1 MGQIRIFF
9 MEFSPRIFD
18 TVMAISARLC
28 CCPIT
33 RREIKIRPRFTTF
46 RQLVSLVWRRAAFI
60 FAILSQAWLRYVVQ
74 VSGPGAVPT
83 LARRGRHPGRGGGR
97 GRGPGEGDYLHTSDI
112 INGGS
117 PLAAQL
123 PAMSPGQPLC
133 WQHRYCFGCD

>member
-74 VSGPGAVPT
+74 VSGPGGHWLAVAVI
-83 LARRGRHPGRGGGR
+83 LAGAGAGAGQ
-97 GRGPGEGDYLHTSDI
+97 GEGI
-112 INGGS
+112 IS
-117 PLAAQL
+117 IHQT
-123 PAMSPGQPLC
+123 
-133 WQHRYCFGCD
+133 

>member
-1 MGQIRIFF
+1 

-33 RREIKIRPRFTTF
+33 RMEIKIRPRFITF

-60 FAILSQAWLRYVVQ
+60 FAILSHAWLRSVV
-74 VSGPGAVPT
+74 SASLWAG
-83 LARRGRHPGRGGGR
+83 RRADTGSPWPSSWPGRGPGRGPAR
-97 GRGPGEGDYLHTSDI
+97 GRGPDMGRGLSSYVRH
-112 INGGS
+112 NYWRQ

-123 PAMSPGQPLC
+123 PAMSPGQLFVGDIGAVL
-133 WQHRYCFGCD
+133 RL

>member
-74 VSGPGAVPT
+74 VSGPGGVRT
-83 LARRGRHPGRGGGR
+83 LARRGRHPGRGRGGGR
-97 GRGPGEGDYLHTSDI
+97 GRTGVRGL
-112 INGGS
+112 S
-117 PLAAQL
+117 PYIR
-123 PAMSPGQPLC
+123 
-133 WQHRYCFGCD
+133 HN